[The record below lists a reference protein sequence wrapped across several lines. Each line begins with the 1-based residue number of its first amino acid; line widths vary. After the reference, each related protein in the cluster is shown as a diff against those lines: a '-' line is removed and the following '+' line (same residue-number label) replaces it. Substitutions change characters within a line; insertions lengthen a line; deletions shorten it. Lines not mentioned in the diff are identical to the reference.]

1 MRQYEPAC
9 KIPYLTLISEFLR
22 DFRELHC
29 QLDIMD
35 RFGRDCLT
43 DITDIPQTETMAMIT
58 SWPEG
63 SEKKVFQFKELDK
76 RWGILDVIFYE
87 GRLVNFRAQIFFQ
100 GWFAKSKAVKFN
112 SLKLRPLINDIFG
125 MKNVHHDFLNSTCF
139 CYDGYGLKITFR
151 YEPKTASISTTITEE
166 AYA

>member
-9 KIPYLTLISEFLR
+9 KISYLTLISEFLG
-22 DFRELHC
+22 DFRELHSR
-29 QLDIMD
+29 LDIID
-35 RFGRDCLT
+35 RFGSDCLT
-43 DITDIPQTETMAMIT
+43 DITDIPQTKSTAMAIFV
-58 SWPEG
+58 PEG
-63 SEKKVFQFKELDK
+63 SNKKVFQFKESDK

-100 GWFAKSKAVKFN
+100 GWLAKSKAVEFN

-125 MKNVHHDFLNSTCF
+125 MKNVHHDFLNNTCF